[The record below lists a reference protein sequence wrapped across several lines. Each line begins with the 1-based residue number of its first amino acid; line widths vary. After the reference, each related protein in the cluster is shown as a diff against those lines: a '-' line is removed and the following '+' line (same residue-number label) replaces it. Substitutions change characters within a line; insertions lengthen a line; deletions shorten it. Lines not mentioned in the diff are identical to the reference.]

1 VIPGARAGALAL
13 AAAAGL
19 AAACS
24 HAEPRPGA
32 EQLAERQRMAG
43 ETARRYDDPRTAAS
57 LYGRASR
64 NAAAVDRPHLAA
76 DAACREGIALLSAG
90 DLARAERTFADA
102 ALLARDAGDP
112 ALAARALLGVAR
124 ARRLSGA
131 GDVAAPLREAAGLA
145 REGKDR
151 TAEALAEV
159 GLGALAS
166 AAAEARERYATAER
180 LAGNE
185 PAVAGPLRLNRA
197 RLDER
202 EGRAAEARAGYR
214 AAIAPLSTADD
225 RLGLLAALRAAAR
238 HADGDPAAA
247 AEAADLHRRAA
258 LVADGLGRAE
268 VTAAERRAADA
279 AAARPTGA
287 P

>member
-1 VIPGARAGALAL
+1 MIPGARAGALAL

-131 GDVAAPLREAAGLA
+131 GDVAAPLRDAAGLA

-159 GLGALAS
+159 GLGALAP
-166 AAAEARERYATAER
+166 AAEARERYATAER
-180 LAGNE
+180 LAGEE

-197 RLDER
+197 RLDEK
-202 EGRAAEARAGYR
+202 EGRAADARAGYR
-214 AAIAPLSTADD
+214 AAIAPLATADD

-247 AEAADLHRRAA
+247 TEAADLHRRAA

-268 VTAAERRAADA
+268 VAAAERRAADA
-279 AAARPTGA
+279 AAARPAGA

>member
-1 VIPGARAGALAL
+1 VRRAKALAL
-13 AAAAGL
+13 AAGL
-19 AAACS
+19 AAGCS
-24 HAEPRPGA
+24 HAEQKPGA
-32 EQLAERQRMAG
+32 EQLAVRQRSAG

-64 NAAAVDRPHLAA
+64 SAAAVDRPRLAA
-76 DAACREGIALLSAG
+76 DAACREGIALLAAG
-90 DLARAERTFADA
+90 DAPRAERTFSEA
-102 ALLARDAGDP
+102 ALLARDARDP

-124 ARRLSGA
+124 ARRVSGE

-159 GLGALAS
+159 GLGALAP
-166 AAAEARERYATAER
+166 AVEARERYAAAER
-180 LAGNE
+180 LAGDE
-185 PAVAGPLRLNRA
+185 PEVAGPLRLNRA
-197 RLDER
+197 RLDEK
-202 EGRAAEARAGYR
+202 EGRVAEARAGYR

-225 RLGLLAALRAAAR
+225 RIGLLAALRAAAR
-238 HADGDPAAA
+238 HADGDPAAP

-268 VTAAERRAADA
+268 VAEAERRAADA
-279 AAARPTGA
+279 AAARA
-287 P
+287 ARAR